1 MPEEKF
7 DWKRLVE
14 KLTPMEPPYP
24 PLPRFLFEGL
34 EHHSVWVAGEEVDSS
49 LEAMKERY
57 KAEWRRKG
65 YSESLIRMAEGLAD
79 DWVRSMAAA
88 FAPGM
93 PGVQRAIAKASYGK
107 ALTTADHWIAKIG
120 EAAKGSKASV

>member
-24 PLPRFLFEGL
+24 PLPRFLFEGFG
-34 EHHSVWVAGEEVDSS
+34 HSVWVAGEAVDSS

-57 KAEWRRKG
+57 KAEWRKKG
-65 YSESLIRMAEGLAD
+65 YSESLIRMAEDLCD
-79 DWVRSMAAA
+79 EWISSMARA
-88 FAPGM
+88 FAPDM
-93 PGVQRAIAKASYGK
+93 PEVQRAIVKANYDK
-107 ALTTADHWIAKIG
+107 ALATANRWITRLG
-120 EAAKGSKASV
+120 EAAKVSV